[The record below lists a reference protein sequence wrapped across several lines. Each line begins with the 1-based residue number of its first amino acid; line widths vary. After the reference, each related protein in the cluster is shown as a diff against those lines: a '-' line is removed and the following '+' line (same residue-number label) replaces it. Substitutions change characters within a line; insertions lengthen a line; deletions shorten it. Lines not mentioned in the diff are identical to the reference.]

1 MLSPIEWENGDHK
14 KGDTWT
20 IQLIK
25 DNSEKK
31 LLNENMVL
39 YDKKDVF
46 TNVLSFNSHIKL
58 HVFIVTCGNM
68 YWK

>member
-25 DNSEKK
+25 DNSEK
-31 LLNENMVL
+31 
-39 YDKKDVF
+39 
-46 TNVLSFNSHIKL
+46 SFIQFPYKTIFFHCYMRK
-58 HVFIVTCGNM
+58 
-68 YWK
+68 